1 MWKDANGREWST
13 AITVATVKRVKEHVG
28 IFLTDVDAIEKIDA
42 DVMLLCDVL
51 AAICKP
57 QRDDRNV
64 SADQFGELLAGKY
77 IDLAYDS
84 LRQDLLDFFPHSR
97 RKMMQ
102 RIFATTQEVE
112 AEKLRVV
119 EQALTED
126 QVALMVKMAGK
137 KVKDK
142 LALELAKLGDESGK
156 SPELSE

>member
-84 LRQDLLDFFPHSR
+84 LRQDLIDFFPHSR